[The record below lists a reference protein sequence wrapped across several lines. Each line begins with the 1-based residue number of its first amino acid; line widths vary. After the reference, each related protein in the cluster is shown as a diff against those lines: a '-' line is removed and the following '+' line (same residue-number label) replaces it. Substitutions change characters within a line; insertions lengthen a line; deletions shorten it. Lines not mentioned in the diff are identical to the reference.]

1 MTDNEKRAHDLTLLY
16 IQETNRLKMVEAK
29 STTDKPAEV
38 RMDFYSDYVDLYPRI
53 LEKINEYFS

>member
-38 RMDFYSDYVDLYPRI
+38 RMDFYSDYIDFYPRI
-53 LEKINEYFS
+53 LKKINEHFS

>member
-38 RMDFYSDYVDLYPRI
+38 RMDFCSDYIDFYPRI
-53 LEKINEYFS
+53 LKEINEHFS